1 MKKNYWIIA
10 IFSALVMMSCAS
22 TKQQTAKI
30 ELVLDEGLTLEHSAD
45 LFSREYY
52 VTHISGVEIALTPDE
67 CPTLD
72 FDSVASRVAGY
83 AGCNHYFCNYKLSD
97 ERGIIFTEPGATMM
111 ACPNMDMELAFLRAI
126 SSVRAFEATK
136 EGLNLQTEEGD
147 TVLTLV
153 RKNKK

>member
-22 TKQQTAKI
+22 TKPQTAKL
-30 ELVLDEGLTLEHSAD
+30 ELVVNEELTLQHGAD
-45 LFSREYY
+45 LFSCEYY
-52 VTHISGVEIALTPDE
+52 VSHISGVEIALTPNE

-126 SSVRAFEATK
+126 ASVRTYEATK
-136 EGLNLQTEEGD
+136 EGLNLQNEEGD
-147 TVLTLV
+147 TVLTLL
-153 RKNKK
+153 RKEQK